1 MRAMIL
7 AAGLGTRMAPVNRD
21 VAKPALPVLD
31 EPLVRRLITQL
42 ADQGVESVVVNAHAH
57 AETLRDALRG
67 VPVPVTISPEPELL
81 GSGGGILT
89 ARRWLESDEP
99 FWVLNAD
106 MRLDLDLA
114 AFAATHREACALAT
128 LGLRDDPR
136 KRKFSSIGYDVE
148 KTICRIR
155 ELDRGG
161 EVGSGLF
168 IGVQLLEPRVF
179 DRMPQS
185 PAFDVIDALY
195 IPAIQ
200 AGEKLAVW
208 SQPEGR
214 EWCPI
219 GDPRELL
226 DANLEAL
233 GRAAAAATAAAAK
246 AASVLAN
253 ASARVEGEVRG
264 PAWIGARATIE
275 AGARVGPWAVVG
287 AGATVRRGSSVEHSL
302 LLPNANPPASA
313 LYRAIGYSDEVWSD
327 A

>member
-7 AAGLGTRMAPVNRD
+7 AAGLGRRMAPVNRD

-31 EPLVRRLITQL
+31 EPLVRRLVTQL
-42 ADQGVESVVVNAHAH
+42 ANQGVESVVVNAHAH
-57 AETLRDALRG
+57 AETLRDTVRDA
-67 VPVPVTISPEPELL
+67 PVPVTISREPDLL
-81 GSGGGILT
+81 GSGGGILA
-89 ARRWLESDEP
+89 ARRWLESEEP

-114 AFAATHREACALAT
+114 AFAATHREAGALAT

-136 KRKFSSIGYDVE
+136 KRKFGSIGYDVGR
-148 KTICRIR
+148 TICRIR

-168 IGVQLLEPRVF
+168 IGVHLLEPRVF

-195 IPAIQ
+195 IPAVEDR
-200 AGEKLAVW
+200 EKLAVW
-208 SQPEGR
+208 SQPEDR
-214 EWCPI
+214 EWSPI
-219 GDPRELL
+219 GDPGELL

-233 GRAAAAATAAAAK
+233 GRATAPAEAAA
-246 AASVLAN
+246 VLAD
-253 ASARVEGEVRG
+253 ASARVDGRVLG
-264 PAWIGARATIE
+264 PAWIGASATVE

-302 LLPNANPPASA
+302 LLPNASPPARV
-313 LYRAIGYSDEVWSD
+313 LYRAIGYADEVWSD